1 MIEVVVIAPV
11 RAYREAMAA
20 VVEQASDMSVLSHV
34 PSTTEALAAVSR
46 RQPTVVLLDFSV
58 SGVPEAVAS
67 LRRTAPSAR
76 VIGMGVNE
84 TRAHAEAVVRCAVAG
99 ASGFVDADQPLIDV
113 LAAVRVSCLGQ
124 SPCSPRVA
132 ALLLQTMQR
141 RPDSPWAG
149 PAGHGGAMGGSQP
162 PSSLT
167 PRERTVAE
175 LASRGL
181 TNRQIARQLVIGES
195 TVKSHIHA
203 VLTKLG
209 LQSRED
215 IVGRLVGGIADH
227 PGSTG

>member
-20 VVEQASDMSVLSHV
+20 VVERASDMSVLSHV

-46 RQPTVVLLDFSV
+46 RQPTAVLLDFSV
-58 SGVPEAVAS
+58 GEVAEAVAS
-67 LRRTAPSAR
+67 LRRTAPSSR
-76 VIGMGVNE
+76 VIGMGINE

-99 ASGFVDADQPLIDV
+99 ASGFVDADQPLIDL
-113 LAAVRVSCLGQ
+113 LAAVRVSCVGQ

-141 RPDSPWAG
+141 RPDTTWAG
-149 PAGHGGAMGGSQP
+149 GPGHGGGMGASRP
-162 PSSLT
+162 AASLT

-181 TNRQIARQLVIGES
+181 TNRQIARQLFIGES
-195 TVKSHIHA
+195 TVKSHIHS

-209 LQSRED
+209 LRGRED
-215 IVGRLVGGIADH
+215 IVGRLVGGPAGDA
-227 PGSTG
+227 GSTG